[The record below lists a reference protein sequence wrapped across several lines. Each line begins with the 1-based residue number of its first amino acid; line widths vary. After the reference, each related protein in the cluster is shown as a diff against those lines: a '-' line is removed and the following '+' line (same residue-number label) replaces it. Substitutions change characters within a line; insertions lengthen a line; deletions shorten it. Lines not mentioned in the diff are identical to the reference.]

1 MTSVEHKFSPFA
13 KQMQAEGLPDIVIQ
27 TFKHYYKQL
36 LEGKTGLIPETQI
49 QSVDALPDV
58 EHFSEN
64 LAEVGKN
71 ALSKVVLLKLN
82 GGLGTSM
89 GLNRA
94 KSLLAVKGKF
104 SFLDIIAQHALH
116 HDVPLLL
123 MNSFATRTDSLA
135 VLEDYPTLAGNLPL
149 DFVQHKVPKVVQ
161 ADLSLASYD
170 ENPALQWCP
179 PGHGDIYT
187 ALITSGM
194 LDRLLDAGIEYAFVS
209 NSDNLGAFIDT
220 KILGYFVEEQLPFM
234 MEVADRTAAD
244 KKGGHLA
251 KRSDGQLI
259 LRESAQCPPE
269 DVAHFQNIKRH
280 KYFNTNNLW
289 LNLPALKRVM
299 EEKNNILGLPM
310 IRNRKTVNPR
320 DNKSTPVFQ
329 LETAMGAAIA
339 IFKGAGAIRVPRTRF
354 VPVKT
359 TNDLLA
365 VRSNAYVLTHDFRI
379 IPNPKRRLGQ
389 VLINLD
395 MTHYK
400 LIDKMEARFPQGVP
414 SLLECTRLLV
424 KGDVKFGSNVTLKG
438 DVPLVNESCNQL
450 EIADYAVIEG
460 GTNGNG
466 SSHSYARQKVAVT
479 A

>member
-1 MTSVEHKFSPFA
+1 MTSVENKFNPFTTR
-13 KQMQAEGLPDIVIQ
+13 MQAEGLPDIVIQ
-27 TFKHYYKQL
+27 TFQYYYEQL
-36 LEGKTGLIPETQI
+36 LEGKTGLIPEGDI
-49 QSVDALPDV
+49 RPVESLPDV
-58 EHFSEN
+58 DYFPEH
-64 LAEVGKN
+64 LAEVGEA

-94 KSLLAVKGKF
+94 KSLLRVKQTF

-116 HDVPLLL
+116 HNVPLLL
-123 MNSFATRTDSLA
+123 MNSFATRIDSLT
-135 VLEDYPTLAGNLPL
+135 VLEDYPALKKNLPL
-149 DFVQHKVPKVVQ
+149 DFVQHKVPKVTQ
-161 ADLSLASYD
+161 ADLSPANYE
-170 ENPALQWCP
+170 ENPALEWCP

-194 LDRLLDAGIEYAFVS
+194 LDRLLEAGIEYAFVS
-209 NSDNLGAFIDT
+209 NSDNLGAFIDK
-220 KILGYFVEEQLPFM
+220 KILGYFVEQQLPFM
-234 MEVADRTAAD
+234 MEVADRTPAD

-251 KRSDGQLI
+251 KRPDGQLI

-269 DVAHFQNIKRH
+269 DVAHFQNTKRH

-289 LNLPALKRVM
+289 LNLRVLKQVM
-299 EEKNNILGLPM
+299 QAKNNILGLPM

-320 DNKSTPVFQ
+320 DSQSTPVYQ

-365 VRSNAYVLTHDFRI
+365 VRSNAYTLTDDFRI
-379 IPNPKRRLGQ
+379 IPNPKRSLGQ

-395 MTHYK
+395 MAHYK
-400 LIDKMEARFPQGVP
+400 LIDKMEARFPEGVP

-424 KGDVKFGSNVTLKG
+424 KGDVKFGRDVTLKG
-438 DVPLVNESCNQL
+438 DVPLVNESNSQL

-460 GTNGNG
+460 ATNGNG
-466 SSHSYARQKVAVT
+466 HTHQKALVMA
-479 A
+479 